1 MGREKKLSTD
11 QVFENLNRKRG
22 RPASVNVD
30 KEIAIAI
37 DTEYMSL
44 AKVADKWGIDER
56 VVRRCRDKQSADF
69 LAEVNK
75 RRKIQ
80 LGELLWDQLYDTT
93 DLAHDMI
100 RKARTGEAKVTL
112 RELSMHIG
120 IVYDK
125 LALIR
130 GEGQAVQTGG
140 VNIVMNIPETMDPI
154 KLVES

>member
-1 MGREKKLSTD
+1 MKKKINTEEAIT
-11 QVFENLNRKRG
+11 QFKRKRG
-22 RPASVNVD
+22 RPPSAQID

-44 AKVADKWGIDER
+44 DQVAKKWGIPER
-56 VVRRCRDKQSADF
+56 TVRTYRDRQSADF

-75 RRKIQ
+75 RRKIE

-100 RKARTGEAKVTL
+100 KKARTGETKVTL

-140 VNIVMNIPETMDPI
+140 INIVMNIPESLEPKIIENMQ
-154 KLVES
+154 E